1 MYAVR
6 AGKGDIS
13 EETSGQLALDVEVIL
28 LDISI
33 LGVGMGCQR
42 RRAVRGDEGRKV
54 GLRIA
59 SGRQKNPPR
68 TERATCIGAREIEKG
83 AIRYICQ
90 RTIGSVQGTERS
102 QIRVCRSVEARGGQI
117 HNIIVGIQSKRYVVW
132 NIESAEATA
141 NHCFLI
147 ERVGESQTWGERL
160 LIHMDIGASR

>member
-6 AGKGDIS
+6 AGKGDVS
-13 EETSGQLALDVEVIL
+13 EETRGQLALDVEVIL

-59 SGRQKNPPR
+59 SGRQQNPPC

-90 RTIGSVQGTERS
+90 RTIGSVQGTKWS
-102 QIRVCRSVEARGGQI
+102 QIRVCRSVEARARHI
-117 HNIIVGIQSKRYVVW
+117 HNVILMLQVK
-132 NIESAEATA
+132 
-141 NHCFLI
+141 
-147 ERVGESQTWGERL
+147 
-160 LIHMDIGASR
+160 